1 MYPLVRG
8 QSNSL
13 SLALAAAMS
22 LQLFSNHSLAA
33 GMTITF
39 IYVGAF
45 GALLYFPTRLSYR

>member
-1 MYPLVRG
+1 MYPLVRE

-13 SLALAAAMS
+13 SLALVAAMS

-45 GALLYFPTRLSYR
+45 GARPYYPTRLSYQ